1 MLMVAVSLAGSNV
14 GIIPVPGSVM
24 LTETVKLSVP
34 STRLSSKTSAKTDI
48 VLPSLE
54 PLSNVKCFYLERSL
68 QLVEDQLYP
77 L

>member
-54 PLSNVKCFYLERSL
+54 PLSNVSVFI
-68 QLVEDQLYP
+68 
-77 L
+77 